1 MQALTYLGR
10 MREMVLRLASSS
22 QSALAALLRG
32 ALGGRR
38 VALCFHRVSDTRR
51 PGELVPKLTMPAAQI
66 DALIRFLLDAARR
79 DDRWLTV
86 TFDDGYRD
94 AAEYVLSRAPLFPS
108 IEWIW
113 FVCPQ
118 KTERQV
124 GFRWDLAEVSGDPGS
139 ILAPLDRRLENFRCE
154 LRAVARRP
162 EFALADLATCRQIQ
176 ALPNVVL
183 GNHSNVHHRMPA
195 ESCRAEYE
203 SSFDDFRRLFG
214 EPARHFAFPYG
225 IPGVDFDRPHVDAL
239 RSLGRFAIWSTEP
252 RPYAAVER
260 ERGAVLPRFA
270 VDGTRTWRETA
281 AHIALHALRVRGARE
296 SYPEAR

>member
-1 MQALTYLGR
+1 
-10 MREMVLRLASSS
+10 MREMILRLASSS
-22 QSALAALLRG
+22 EPALAALFRR

-51 PGELVPKLTMPAAQI
+51 PGEMVPKLTMPAAQI

-86 TFDDGYRD
+86 SFDDGYRD
-94 AAEYVLSRAPLFPS
+94 GAEYVLSRAPRFPS
-108 IEWIW
+108 VEWLW
-113 FVCPQ
+113 FVCPE
-118 KTERQV
+118 KTERQA
-124 GFRWDLAEVSGDPGS
+124 GFRWDLAEVNGDAAS
-139 ILAPLDRRLENFRCE
+139 IVAPLDPALENFRDE
-154 LRAVARRP
+154 LRAVAARP
-162 EFALADLATCRQIQ
+162 EFALADLATCRKIQ
-176 ALPNVVL
+176 ALPNATL
-183 GNHSNVHHRMPA
+183 GDHSNVHHRMPA
-195 ESCRAEYE
+195 DVCRAEYE
-203 SSFDDFRRLFG
+203 ASLTDFRRLFG

-239 RSLGRFAIWSTEP
+239 RSLGRFQIWSTEP
-252 RPYAAVER
+252 RPYAASER

-296 SYPEAR
+296 CFPEAR